1 MTIIKK
7 VSVVLSALLILSA
20 VLAQPVSAQINVFAC
35 EPEWGALAQ
44 ELGGDP
50 VSVYTATTA
59 LQDPHHIQARPS
71 LIAKMRQADLLV
83 CTGSELEIGWLPVLL
98 RQAGNDR
105 VQAGQPGNFAAADYV
120 TMLEKPSSVDR
131 ARGDVHPG
139 GNPHIQTDPRNIGK
153 VAKALANTLARIDST
168 HAADYATRFQ
178 DFDRRWQAAIARWEK
193 EAAPLRGMKVVVH
206 HKSWAYL
213 FDWLGIQ
220 EVAALE
226 PKPSVPPSASHLAE
240 LVSTLSNQP
249 ARMVIRTAYEE
260 SRPSEWLSEHA
271 HIPAVNLPFTVGGT
285 PAAKDLF
292 GLYDDTIATLL
303 KAAQ

>member
-1 MTIIKK
+1 
-7 VSVVLSALLILSA
+7 
-20 VLAQPVSAQINVFAC
+20 
-35 EPEWGALAQ
+35 
-44 ELGGDP
+44 
-50 VSVYTATTA
+50 
-59 LQDPHHIQARPS
+59 
-71 LIAKMRQADLLV
+71 
-83 CTGSELEIGWLPVLL
+83 
-98 RQAGNDR
+98 
-105 VQAGQPGNFAAADYV
+105 
-120 TMLEKPSSVDR
+120 
-131 ARGDVHPG
+131 
-139 GNPHIQTDPRNIGK
+139 
-153 VAKALANTLARIDST
+153 
-168 HAADYATRFQ
+168 
-178 DFDRRWQAAIARWEK
+178 
-193 EAAPLRGMKVVVH
+193 MKVVVH

-271 HIPAVNLPFTVGGT
+271 HIPAVNLPCTVGGT